1 MAEPT
6 REPITGTITA
16 ESSKNDSPTV
26 LRWESNAELS
36 EVYVC
41 EEDGP
46 ETLVSATASG
56 VLEIT
61 WIQPGRTY
69 LFRLYDSKAPRRV
82 LAETKLIDEARG
94 TLSLHSSKEAPDDES
109 RAMLTWEISP
119 SVTAEICL
127 SEEGAEERTVCRGAS
142 GEFELAGLKA
152 GTEYLFNL
160 YADQRNR
167 QLLDS
172 VEFYLEAKGKLA
184 IQPSQEAS
192 DDESR
197 ATLTWEVSASTT
209 AEICLSEEGG
219 EERAVCRGA
228 SGEFELAGLKA
239 GTEYVFRLYSDQLN
253 RQLLDS
259 VKFYLEPR
267 GTLSIHPNK
276 DDSDNES
283 RVTLQWE
290 ISASTTAE
298 ICLSEEGGEER
309 TVCRGASG
317 EFELVGLKAGTEY
330 LFNLYADQRN
340 RQLLDSVKFQLEV
353 KGMIWATPNPL
364 PLESRGKTL
373 LRWETN
379 SPTGAEIWV
388 SDFAGNETLVCRGS
402 SGSFE
407 VGGLRLGIEYIF
419 RLYGLSPA
427 RRVLDEVEVRLS
439 DIPWSYL
446 LDRLRGASGGKDYTP
461 EWAEFIAE
469 TLAQGVH
476 HPGYAEWFRL
486 WEERGVHVTPVHFYE
501 PIPELRTLD
510 DKLWSEPQRLCGIEM
525 NPARQSH
532 FLRDVFP
539 AFRKEYEQI
548 PIDNPEQN
556 DSFYLANG
564 RFEGLDPLLAYCMVR
579 HFRPSQIVEVGSGY
593 STLILAQ
600 AARVNGETELH
611 SIEPFPVDFL
621 TAGVPGLTS
630 LLVSKVEEVDPS
642 FFSRLTAGDFLFI
655 DTSHVVRIGGDV
667 NYLFLEVLPRLN
679 PGVIVHVH
687 DIFFPYEYPQDWVM
701 ERRRFWTEQYLLQA
715 FLVFNSEFE
724 VLVSSGYL
732 KATYPEEVAE
742 VFPAAAPWTG
752 GSFWMKRK
760 EKK

>member
-1 MAEPT
+1 MTEPPP
-6 REPITGTITA
+6 EPITATLKT
-16 ESSKNDSPTV
+16 ESGGDGLPMI

-46 ETLVSATASG
+46 ETLVSAKASG
-56 VLEIT
+56 VLEIS

-69 LFRLYDSKAPRRV
+69 LFRLYDSQSPRRV
-82 LAETKLIDEARG
+82 LAETKVIKEAQG
-94 TLSLHSSKEAPDDES
+94 ALSLHPSKEDPGDES
-109 RAMLTWEISP
+109 RAILACEVSP

-127 SEEGAEERTVCRGAS
+127 SEEGGEERT
-142 GEFELAGLKA
+142 
-152 GTEYLFNL
+152 
-160 YADQRNR
+160 
-167 QLLDS
+167 
-172 VEFYLEAKGKLA
+172 
-184 IQPSQEAS
+184 
-192 DDESR
+192 
-197 ATLTWEVSASTT
+197 
-209 AEICLSEEGG
+209 
-219 EERAVCRGA
+219 VCRGA

-276 DDSDNES
+276 EDPDDES

-290 ISASTTAE
+290 ISAATTAE

-317 EFELVGLKAGTEY
+317 EFELAGLKAGIEY
-330 LFNLYADQRN
+330 VFCLYSDRRN
-340 RQLLDSVKFQLEV
+340 RQLLDSVKFYLEPRGTLSIHPNKEDPDDESRVTLQWEISAATTAEICLSEEGGEERTVCRGASGEFELAGLKAGIEYVFCLYSDRRNRQLLDSVKFHLEV
-353 KGMIWATPNPL
+353 KGKLWATPNPV
-364 PLESRGKTL
+364 PLEACGKTL

-379 SPTGAEIWV
+379 SPTAGEIWV
-388 SDFAGNETLVCRGS
+388 SEFGGNETLVCRGN

-407 VGGLRLGIEYIF
+407 VAGLRPGTEYIF
-419 RLYGLSPA
+419 RLYGPTPI
-427 RRVLDEVEVRLS
+427 RRMLDEVAVRLS
-439 DIPWSYL
+439 EIPWTYL

-461 EWAEFIAE
+461 EWAEFIAG
-469 TLAQGVH
+469 TLTQGIH
-476 HPGYAEWFRL
+476 QPGYAEWFRL

-501 PIPELRTLD
+501 PIPELRTLNE
-510 DKLWSEPQRLCGIEM
+510 KLWSQPQRLSGIEM
-525 NPARQSH
+525 NPAMQSY

-539 AFRKEYEQI
+539 VFRKEYEQI
-548 PIDNPEQN
+548 PIANPEQN
-556 DSFYLANG
+556 NSFYLANG
-564 RFEGLDPLLAYCMVR
+564 RFEGLDPLLAYCLVR

-611 SIEPFPVDFL
+611 CIEPFPVDFL
-621 TAGVPGLTS
+621 TTGVPGLTS

-642 FFSRLTAGDFLFI
+642 FFSRLTTGDVLFI

-715 FLVFNSEFE
+715 FLAFNSEFE